1 MIDFVK
7 LPSPVVSSKFVFIY
21 LASNSIRLV
30 FDVIKMHNQSI
41 KRALIFA
48 CGNSLVCD
56 TSNDARIVS
65 SGEMYKH
72 KVSHYCHKA
81 GQF

>member
-1 MIDFVK
+1 
-7 LPSPVVSSKFVFIY
+7 
-21 LASNSIRLV
+21 
-30 FDVIKMHNQSI
+30 MHNQSI

-72 KVSHYCHKA
+72 KVSHFCYKA
-81 GQF
+81 GQI